1 MQNTQRHTHIH
12 TAQRTNNN
20 HKERGR
26 PSHCKWNCF
35 RIWFFLY
42 AILHRSSQ
50 DTHIFSSSVDSIVC
64 CCFDNIRWAL
74 QSNFLKLFS
83 ITNEIIQLDS
93 YDWLINFETF
103 SNWSFPLNLLSL
115 EINWFHF
122 HVSIPVTSS
131 ARLLPKHTAYIY
143 YKENMCALSR
153 IRDSSIEITCMAFFH
168 MIRCHAIYSCG
179 AVLCSNVCY
188 VAHTLSVNASK
199 ANPKQLINLTIKIGF

>member
-1 MQNTQRHTHIH
+1 MELFSNLILPLCYIAQIITRYTHFFII
-12 TAQRTNNN
+12 
-20 HKERGR
+20 
-26 PSHCKWNCF
+26 C
-35 RIWFFLY
+35 WFDCLLLLLFW
-42 AILHRSSQ
+42 S
-50 DTHIFSSSVDSIVC
+50 F
-64 CCFDNIRWAL
+64 

-131 ARLLPKHTAYIY
+131 ARLLPKHTANIY

-153 IRDSSIEITCMAFFH
+153 LRDSSIEITCMAFFH

-179 AVLCSNVCY
+179 AQCSNVCY